1 MNKDIEK
8 FFKQANGYIETDANG
23 NSFTYTYDF
32 DPDQFAN
39 LIIQNC
45 IQTLVNHGY
54 TDAATVLEKEYA
66 EDWELYQF
74 PEI

>member
-8 FFKQANGYIETDANG
+8 LFKQANGYVETDGAG
-23 NSFTYTYDF
+23 NRSTYTYDF
-32 DPDQFAN
+32 DPDTFAS

-54 TDAATVLEKEYA
+54 TDAATVLETEYA
-66 EDWELYQF
+66 EDWQKMEF